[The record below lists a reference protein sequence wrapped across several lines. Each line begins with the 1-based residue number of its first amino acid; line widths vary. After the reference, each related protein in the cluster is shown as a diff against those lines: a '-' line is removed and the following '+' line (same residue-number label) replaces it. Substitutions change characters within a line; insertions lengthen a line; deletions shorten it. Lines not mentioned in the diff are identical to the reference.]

1 MSMLQ
6 NSPCFT
12 SDSQPAGLY
21 IHIPFCLRKCPYCDF
36 YSITDLSLQPAFLD
50 ALVSEMNMT
59 RESTKVFDTL
69 YIGGGTPSV
78 LDIKAID
85 NIIKTAHQCFNIT
98 SNAEITMEINPGT
111 VTLEKLKEYRKASVN
126 RINIGVQSFNHAHLD
141 FLKRIHSEKEARMAV
156 KWAQKSG
163 YENIGIDLIY
173 GIPGQTA
180 LSWLKDLHSAV
191 ECHPQHLSCYMLSF
205 EPGTTMH
212 KDLKNSVFNPLPDH
226 LVCELFETTQSVLNA
241 NEYVQYEISNF
252 AREVI
257 DKSGIK
263 SAQSNISQHNS
274 KYWNFSPY
282 IGLGPSAHSFI
293 EPQRFWNYSN
303 VKTYIQELST
313 GRLPRAGKESLSREQ
328 LMIEAVFLGLRQAK
342 GIDVEAFEK
351 KFGVNFEKMHAE
363 TIADLGEKGLM
374 EFSKDR
380 CALTPKGMLYLD
392 SIATQFI

>member
-6 NSPCFT
+6 DLPWYT

-59 RESTKVFDTL
+59 RESKKVFDTL

-78 LDIKAID
+78 LDINVID

-98 SNAEITMEINPGT
+98 SNTEITMEINPGT
-111 VTLEKLKEYRKASVN
+111 VTLEKLKEYRKAGVN
-126 RINIGVQSFNHAHLD
+126 RINIGVQSFDAAHLD

-173 GIPGQTA
+173 GIPGQTTS
-180 LSWLKDLHSAV
+180 SWLKDLHSAV

-257 DKSGIK
+257 DESGIK

-293 EPQRFWNYSN
+293 EPQRFWNHSN

-328 LMIEAVFLGLRQAK
+328 LMIEAVYLGLRQAK
-342 GIDVEAFEK
+342 GIDVEAFDK
-351 KFGVNFEKMHAE
+351 KFGVNFEKIHAE
-363 TIADLGEKGLM
+363 TIADLREKGLM
-374 EFSKDR
+374 EFSLDR